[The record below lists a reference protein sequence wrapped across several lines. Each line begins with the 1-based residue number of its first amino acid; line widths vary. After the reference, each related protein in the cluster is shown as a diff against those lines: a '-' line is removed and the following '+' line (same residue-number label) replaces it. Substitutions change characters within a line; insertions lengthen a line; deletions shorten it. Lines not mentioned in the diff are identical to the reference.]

1 MSEWEY
7 AQQDNDEHFARL
19 HFFSTLKTASDG
31 SQIEVG
37 IKVREHVTPRDP
49 AMKFFARTDR
59 AFNQKS
65 MPYEPAGWGTT
76 LLEALTMCMREIK
89 RFPLEP

>member
-7 AQQDNDEHFARL
+7 AQKDSSEQFARV
-19 HFFSTLKTASDG
+19 HYFSMVKKATDG
-31 SQIEVG
+31 SDVEVG
-37 IKVREHVTPRDP
+37 IKVSEFVTPREP

-59 AFNQKS
+59 PFNQKS
-65 MPYEPAGWGTT
+65 IPYEPAGWGIT
-76 LLEALTMCMREIK
+76 LLEALTMCMREIG